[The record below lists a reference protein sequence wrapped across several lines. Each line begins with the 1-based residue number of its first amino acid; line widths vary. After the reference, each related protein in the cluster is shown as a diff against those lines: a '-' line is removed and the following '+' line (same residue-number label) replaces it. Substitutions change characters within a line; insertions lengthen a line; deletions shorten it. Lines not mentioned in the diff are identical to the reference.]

1 VAPQCTRFIY
11 GYMAFAGFSIFFT
24 LTGLIALQLVARLG
38 LALDAVSFT
47 FILYNFAA
55 RLAPAGVRPALA
67 VAEPLQTAPRACSR
81 QAPCAM
87 AASRAS
93 AVPCRQRQARPGLG
107 VPRRSPARLRSSER
121 ARLGGCVWLGRP
133 SSTRP
138 GTCARAPRSPRA
150 RAQVVGVTALFFWP
164 APLGLKQGYLVVV
177 GVVTAYIFTFVPEW
191 TTWVLLLGMA
201 LYDLWA
207 VLSPVGPL
215 KVRGRPAARDAR
227 VCVQDVTLART
238 VCAFEFTAEQRA

>member
-1 VAPQCTRFIY
+1 
-11 GYMAFAGFSIFFT
+11 M
-24 LTGLIALQLVARLG
+24 
-38 LALDAVSFT
+38 
-47 FILYNFAA
+47 
-55 RLAPAGVRPALA
+55 
-67 VAEPLQTAPRACSR
+67 
-81 QAPCAM
+81 
-87 AASRAS
+87 
-93 AVPCRQRQARPGLG
+93 PG
-107 VPRRSPARLRSSER
+107 
-121 ARLGGCVWLGRP
+121 
-133 SSTRP
+133 
-138 GTCARAPRSPRA
+138 A